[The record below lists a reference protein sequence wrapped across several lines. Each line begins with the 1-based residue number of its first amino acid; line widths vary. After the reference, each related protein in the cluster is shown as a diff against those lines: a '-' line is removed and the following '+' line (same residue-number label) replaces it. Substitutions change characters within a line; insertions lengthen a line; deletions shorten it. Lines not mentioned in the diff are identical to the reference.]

1 MAGGDVEAIPPFAGT
16 QYLIMLG
23 RDAAAVLVAHEADHG
38 IALLNVVAELF
49 DQGGPALTK
58 GFLIANL
65 KSFPT
70 QASSDFPAAAF
81 QLVADA

>member
-16 QYLIMLG
+16 QYLSMLG

-58 GFLIANL
+58 VFLIADF